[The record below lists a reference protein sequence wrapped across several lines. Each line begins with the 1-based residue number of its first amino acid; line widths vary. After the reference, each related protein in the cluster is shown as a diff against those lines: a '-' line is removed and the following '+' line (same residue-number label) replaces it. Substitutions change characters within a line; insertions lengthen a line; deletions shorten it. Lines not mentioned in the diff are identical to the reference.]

1 MTDTLHAISNAL
13 SVAGPAI
20 WAFCVIVWAFYAIRA
35 RRNHKAARREY
46 ATARRMLTACN
57 AEMLQCQMLRLHHER
72 QASTC
77 NSTVYHGTEAPV

>member
-1 MTDTLHAISNAL
+1 MSAVVHAIGNA
-13 SVAGPAI
+13 SAVAGPVI
-20 WAFCVIVWAFYAIRA
+20 WAFYVIRA

-46 ATARRMLTACN
+46 AAARRMLTACN
-57 AEMLQCQMLRLHHER
+57 AEMLQCQMLRSHRER